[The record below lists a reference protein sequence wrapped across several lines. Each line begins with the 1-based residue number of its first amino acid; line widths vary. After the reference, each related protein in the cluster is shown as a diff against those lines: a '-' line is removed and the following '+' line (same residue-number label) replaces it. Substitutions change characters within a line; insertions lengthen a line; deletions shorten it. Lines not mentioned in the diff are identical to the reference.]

1 MLKME
6 DCSMKKYVLIASAIC
21 MAMMV
26 SCNKDILVE
35 VNPEGGLNAQTVPFS
50 FSASREMTKSFL
62 DGNEF
67 QWEEGDAVSVCYGTT
82 NAKFTYDP
90 VMAKFTGEIDP
101 TASGPFLIVYPY
113 NADAAANG
121 DLIDTVFPAEQHP
134 GAHNADPAALLAGG
148 QADDIAA
155 LEAGV
160 TLANEFSLVRLTFTD
175 SDVVS
180 VSVEGNANGEAL
192 AAPLAGPV
200 SINPAN
206 ASVTCESRNTTVT
219 LKNSDGSALAPGTYD
234 IAVLPQTLAQGFKV
248 VFRRS
253 EEAQSYYRSSS
264 AETTFVRNKG
274 IEIASCTV
282 ASIKKRCWFILDA
295 ADLQAWNAST
305 FAATD
310 LTYLGADIDM
320 TDQKWAQRNDFT
332 GVLDGQN
339 HSIYNFVYTT
349 NQYAGLI
356 RTTSNTEYA
365 EIRNLYF
372 GTKDGLTWDGVSCLT
387 HSSSANKYTWYYV
400 GVVAKPQGSTKM
412 DNVVNFAKVEVA
424 AGSTGKTRIGGVC
437 GNWASTGTMIN
448 CKNYGEIVNSASA
461 TGQKDENTTTIATS
475 IVGGV
480 VGQCD
485 VAATF
490 ENCTNYG
497 TVTNKNS
504 YVKWVG
510 GILGNSSFAV
520 TIKGCTNYGTISN
533 TKKAYTSWLGTGGI
547 SGYLKDPGAKILN
560 CSSINATVSSVCHVS
575 AGIAAQIDGGTIENC
590 TVSGSNI
597 STSTNFPAG
606 ILAYGP
612 AGGTVKNCTV
622 SGNTNISGAYEVG
635 GIVAR
640 VTTGFNVDGCT
651 ISNSTV
657 TGTKDDVG
665 CIAGWIQTGSSI
677 SNCNAI
683 NTTISGAN
691 YVGGIAGLAEET
703 TVSGSEVSGC
713 TVTGTAEGIGGVMGY
728 GKVTASTVENC
739 TVTGSTISGS
749 TKVSGIVGNSDI
761 ITITG
766 CILDGGTKVIGSST
780 DIGGIAGWLNTGT
793 IKDCTV
799 KGGCSIESSSC
810 NAGGIVGR
818 AIANDGTSNII
829 DHCKVLNSTVSAAY
843 DAAGIVGYAYPDENG
858 PVDIYNCGVENIAVI
873 AKSCDGGGNASS
885 GDSMSGLIGG
895 WMRCSDSAS
904 SFKIVNCYAIGS
916 TIECKLDM
924 AHPSVG
930 AAVGYISLSA
940 AGTAEITNFCTDL
953 KATGIIVNG
962 SPVPSTLPSVG
973 AIAGMIPN
981 KAITVKNCAYINDG
995 VLTLCNNIGESVVLE
1010 DNDSFDEADF
1020 GDLAYAMME
1029 GFVPGYEDYPL
1040 LGWSLNGAGLPY
1052 IE

>member
-1 MLKME
+1 
-6 DCSMKKYVLIASAIC
+6 MKKYVLIASAIC

-90 VMAKFTGEIDP
+90 VKAKFTGEIDP

-134 GAHNADPAALLAGG
+134 GAHNADPAAFLAGG

-200 SINPAN
+200 SINPAD
-206 ASVTCESRNTTVT
+206 ASVICDSRNTTVT

-274 IEIASCTV
+274 IEIASCSV

-320 TDQKWAQRNDFT
+320 TDQAWAQRNDFT

-356 RTTSNTEYA
+356 RTTSSTEYA

-387 HSSSANKYTWYYV
+387 HSSSANNYTWYYV

-424 AGSTGKTRIGGVC
+424 AGSNGKTRIGGVC
-437 GNWASTGTMIN
+437 GNWASTGTMIY

-461 TGQKDENTTTIATS
+461 TGQSSKTNKAVAASVI
-475 IVGGV
+475 GGV
-480 VGQCD
+480 IGQCD
-485 VAATF
+485 QGITI
-490 ENCTNYG
+490 ENCANYG
-497 TVTNKNS
+497 TITNTNS
-504 YVKWVG
+504 YVKWVA
-510 GILGNSSFAV
+510 GIVGCSGQAM
-520 TIKGCTNYGTISN
+520 TIKGCNNYGIITNSAVFYDTN
-533 TKKAYTSWLGTGGI
+533 SWVGTAGI
-547 SGYLKDPGAKILN
+547 AGYQSDAGAKIIN
-560 CSSINATVSSVCHVS
+560 CASINTTVSSVGDVV
-575 AGIAAQIDGGTIENC
+575 AGIAAEIDGGTIDNC
-590 TVSGSNI
+590 SVSGSVI
-597 STSTNFPAG
+597 STPTQFPAG
-606 ILAYGP
+606 ILSYGP
-612 AGGTVKNCTV
+612 KGGTVKNCTV
-622 SGNTNISGAYEVG
+622 SGNTKISGSNNAAGIASRVREKLAVMGCTFSNSTITSTGANVG
-635 GIVAR
+635 GIVGYIQ
-640 VTTGFNVDGCT
+640 T
-651 ISNSTV
+651 NST
-657 TGTKDDVG
+657 
-665 CIAGWIQTGSSI
+665 I

-683 NTTISGAN
+683 NATISGSK
-691 YVGGIAGLAEET
+691 YIGGIIGLAEQT
-703 TVSGSEVSGC
+703 TVSGSVVSGC
-713 TVTGTAEGIGGVMGY
+713 
-728 GKVTASTVENC
+728 S
-739 TVTGSTISGS
+739 IS
-749 TKVSGIVGNSDI
+749 
-761 ITITG
+761 
-766 CILDGGTKVIGSST
+766 GSST
-780 DIGGIAGWLNTGT
+780 DIGGIAGILYTGT
-793 IKDCTV
+793 FKDCTV
-799 KGGCSIESSSC
+799 VDGCSIEAKSC

-818 AIANDGTSNII
+818 AIAKNGTSNII
-829 DHCKVLNSTVSAAY
+829 DHCKVLNSTVSATY

-858 PVDIYNCGVENIAVI
+858 PVDIYNCGVENVSVI
-873 AKSCDGGGNASS
+873 AKSCDTGGDATA

-895 WMRCSDSAS
+895 WMRCSDPAS

-940 AGTAEITNFCTDL
+940 TGTAEITNFCTDL

-981 KAITVKNCAYINDG
+981 MAITVKNCAYINDG

-1040 LGWSLNGAGLPY
+1040 LRWSLNGAGLPY

>member
-1 MLKME
+1 
-6 DCSMKKYVLIASAIC
+6 MKKYVLIASAIC

-90 VMAKFTGEIDP
+90 VKAKFTGEIDP

-121 DLIDTVFPAEQHP
+121 DLINTVFPAEQHP

-155 LEAGV
+155 LETGV

-200 SINPAN
+200 SINPAD

-264 AETTFVRNKG
+264 AEATFVRNKG
-274 IEIASCTV
+274 IQIASCTV
-282 ASIKKRCWFILDA
+282 ASLEKRCWFILDA

-305 FAATD
+305 AAATD
-310 LTYLGADIDM
+310 LTFLGADINLDGVSW
-320 TDQKWAQRNDFT
+320 TQRDLFT

-339 HSIYNFVYTT
+339 HSVYNFVYTT
-349 NQYAGLI
+349 NEYVGFI
-356 RTTSNTEYA
+356 RQTSNTEYA

-387 HSSSANKYTWYYV
+387 HASSKNKTAWWYA
-400 GVVAKPQGSTKM
+400 GIVAKTQGTTKM
-412 DNVVNFAKVEVA
+412 ENVVNFAKVAVA

-448 CKNYGEIVNSASA
+448 CKNYGEIVNNASA
-461 TGQKDENTTTIATS
+461 TGQASGTDTSVATS
-475 IVGGV
+475 VVGGV
-480 VGQCD
+480 CGQCD
-485 VAATF
+485 AAATF
-490 ENCTNYG
+490 ENCANYG
-497 TVTNKNS
+497 TVTNNNK
-504 YVKWVG
+504 YVKWVA
-510 GILGNSSFAV
+510 GIIGCSGQAMTV
-520 TIKGCTNYGTISN
+520 KGCTNYGTVSS
-533 TKKAYTSWLGTGGI
+533 TTKAYTKWLGTAGVA
-547 SGYLKDPGAKILN
+547 GYLNNAGAKIIN
-560 CSSINATVSSVCHVS
+560 CSSINATVTS
-575 AGIAAQIDGGTIENC
+575 AGDVVGGIAAEVDGGTIENC
-590 TVSGSNI
+590 SVSGSVI
-597 STSTNFPAG
+597 STPTQFPAG
-606 ILAYGP
+606 ILSYGP
-612 AGGTVKNCTV
+612 KGGTVKNCTV
-622 SGNTNISGAYEVG
+622 SGNTQISGSNNAAGIAGRITTKLAVSGCTFSNSTITSTGANVG
-635 GIVAR
+635 GIV
-640 VTTGFNVDGCT
+640 
-651 ISNSTV
+651 
-657 TGTKDDVG
+657 
-665 CIAGWIQTGSSI
+665 GWIQSDATI

-683 NTTISGAN
+683 NATISGAN

-703 TVSGSEVSGC
+703 TVSDSGVSGC
-713 TVTGTAEGIGGVMGY
+713 
-728 GKVTASTVENC
+728 S
-739 TVTGSTISGS
+739 IS
-749 TKVSGIVGNSDI
+749 
-761 ITITG
+761 
-766 CILDGGTKVIGSST
+766 GSST
-780 DIGGIAGWLNTGT
+780 DIGGIAGILYTGT
-793 IKDCTV
+793 FKDCTV
-799 KGGCSIESSSC
+799 VDGCSIEAKSC

-818 AIANDGTSNII
+818 AIAKNGTSNII
-829 DHCKVLNSTVSAAY
+829 DHCKVLNSTVSATY
-843 DAAGIVGYAYPDENG
+843 DAAGIVGYAYPDANG

-873 AKSCDGGGNASS
+873 AKSCDTGGDATA

-930 AAVGYISLSA
+930 AAVGYISLSD

-962 SPVPSTLPSVG
+962 SPVLSTLPSVG